1 MEMTIKWS
9 KKARTQVR
17 QIFDYYQVNAS
28 TTVAESIISNI
39 KQRTRILA
47 TQPKMGR
54 RYKLLSD
61 MTIEIRYLII
71 GNYKILY
78 WMDGSAIIISTVFD
92 CRRDPEK
99 LSI

>member
-1 MEMTIKWS
+1 MEMTIIWS

-28 TTVAESIISNI
+28 TTVAESIISSI
-39 KQRTRILA
+39 KHSTSNLA
-47 TQPKMGR
+47 TQPKLGR

-61 MTIEIRYLII
+61 MTNEIRYLII

-78 WMDGSAIIISTVFD
+78 WIDESEIIISTVFD
-92 CRRDPEK
+92 CRQDPEK
-99 LSI
+99 CSN